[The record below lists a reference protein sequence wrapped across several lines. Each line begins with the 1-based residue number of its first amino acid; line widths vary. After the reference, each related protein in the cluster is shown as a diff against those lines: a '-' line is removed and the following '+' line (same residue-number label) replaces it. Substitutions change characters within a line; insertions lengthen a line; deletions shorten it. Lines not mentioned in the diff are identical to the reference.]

1 MGSSPIGITLTL
13 KFMEQFYTKQ
23 VSKEIFKALLN
34 KKYPTENIPIEYFA
48 FENGGGYVEH
58 GQKIPTYAEV
68 LDWLL
73 NKDIEI
79 NVFQERNGNWISLT
93 DLKGKMFLRDD
104 IKEEDLISAL
114 DKALLFVLDYVE

>member
-1 MGSSPIGITLTL
+1 
-13 KFMEQFYTKQ
+13 MEQFYTKQ
-23 VSKEIFKALLN
+23 VSKEVFKALLN
-34 KKYPTENIPIEYFA
+34 KHYPAENIPVGYFA
-48 FENGGGYVEH
+48 FGDGGGYVEH

-79 NVFQERNGNWISLT
+79 NVFQECDKTWVALT
-93 DLKGKMFLRDD
+93 DINEATSIGDYIR
-104 IKEEDLISAL
+104 EEDLISAL

>member
-1 MGSSPIGITLTL
+1 MGSIPIGITLTL

-23 VSKEIFKALLN
+23 VSKEVFEALLN
-34 KKYPTENIPIEYFA
+34 KHYPAENIPVRSFA
-48 FENGGGYVEH
+48 FANGDVYVEH

-79 NVFQERNGNWISLT
+79 NVFQECDKTWVALT
-93 DLKGKMFLRDD
+93 DINEATSIGDYIR
-104 IKEEDLISAL
+104 EEDLISAL

>member
-1 MGSSPIGITLTL
+1 MQ
-13 KFMEQFYTKQ
+13 QFYTKQ
-23 VSKEIFKALLN
+23 VSKEVFEALLN
-34 KKYPTENIPIEYFA
+34 KEYPAENIPVGYITFSD
-48 FENGGGYVEH
+48 GGGYPEYAR
-58 GQKIPTYAEV
+58 KIPTYAEV

-79 NVFQERNGNWISLT
+79 NVFQEYDKTWVALT
-93 DLKGKMFLRDD
+93 DINEATSIGDY

>member
-1 MGSSPIGITLTL
+1 MGSIPIGITLTL

-23 VSKEIFKALLN
+23 VSKEIFEALLN
-34 KKYPTENIPIEYFA
+34 KEYPA
-48 FENGGGYVEH
+48 EH

-93 DLKGKMFLRDD
+93 DLKGKTFLGDD
-104 IKEEDLISAL
+104 IKEENLISAL